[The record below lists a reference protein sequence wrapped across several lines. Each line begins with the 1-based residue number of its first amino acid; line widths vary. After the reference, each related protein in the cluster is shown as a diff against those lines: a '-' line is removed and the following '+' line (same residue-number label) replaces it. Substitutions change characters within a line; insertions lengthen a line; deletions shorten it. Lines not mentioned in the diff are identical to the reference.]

1 MRLSPSPCACHS
13 PLHSSYLNKWSRGR
27 RRATISSAQHHHS
40 GDGARRPTLILPGF
54 LQGAVSYQSLQDA
67 LAPYSAGVSILPIE
81 QTDWIPAL
89 QGKPFDWYLDL
100 LDEEADKLLDGAESN
115 KLNIVAHSAGGW
127 LLRIWL
133 CEHTYHGKVYSRRDR
148 VASAVCLGSP
158 HASTELYPFGRVEE
172 NRLGESPDM
181 SDEARGSSL
190 QFARSFGAGD
200 DILTCVCGT
209 SVTATTP
216 SVNSLIENFDGV
228 LASFTYQSN
237 LPKGASTEGVRG
249 DGVTPVDVSF
259 TSNARRVVEVDATH
273 DASSYA
279 NTVHMWIDD
288 LLM

>member
-1 MRLSPSPCACHS
+1 
-13 PLHSSYLNKWSRGR
+13 
-27 RRATISSAQHHHS
+27 
-40 GDGARRPTLILPGF
+40 
-54 LQGAVSYQSLQDA
+54 
-67 LAPYSAGVSILPIE
+67 
-81 QTDWIPAL
+81 
-89 QGKPFDWYLDL
+89 
-100 LDEEADKLLDGAESN
+100 
-115 KLNIVAHSAGGW
+115 
-127 LLRIWL
+127 
-133 CEHTYHGKVYSRRDR
+133 
-148 VASAVCLGSP
+148 
-158 HASTELYPFGRVEE
+158 
-172 NRLGESPDM
+172 M

-279 NTVHMWIDD
+279 NTVHLWIDD